1 MGKKIEERTKK
12 KGFRKRPTSDSP
24 DCSRVEGIK
33 RFEERSEER
42 AENVDPKKARTI
54 PAEHGAL
61 SHEELSIVAGG
72 VSGLGLGPQWKG
84 LERILSRSA
93 LFRERR
99 KKEEK

>member
-1 MGKKIEERTKK
+1 MKKKIEERTKK
-12 KGFRKRPTSDSP
+12 RGFRKRPTSDSP
-24 DCSRVEGIK
+24 ACSRFDGVK
-33 RFEERSEER
+33 RFEEQPEEK
-42 AENVDPKKARTI
+42 AENVDPKKSRTI

-84 LERILSRSA
+84 LETILSRSA

-99 KKEEK
+99 KKEGE